1 MGMKVNLLSDGS
13 EVYFALLKTIS
24 KRIIRVRSLKRSGK
38 WIYGKK
44 REIRGETLTQKHRF
58 DRTARDN

>member
-38 WIYGKK
+38 RIYGKK
-44 REIRGETLTQKHRF
+44 REIRGETPKQKHRF